1 MFTSSKTRFQSLLN
15 RSPFTFFFSALALL
29 LGMIIVAGIYRQP
42 AKTDDSA
49 QKEAKIVD
57 HFVIGTDTVT
67 TTASALVKKETFQ
80 PLVALTA
87 GTVQNIS
94 TRPGSRVSA
103 GTPILRLSADYG
115 ANRAGLETALAEKN
129 QRFALDMAKL
139 DREILTLEKKKVRKD
154 STVSDTETDIALKKL
169 KRQRAALNT
178 SLSTG
183 ALSVDISRA
192 SAAALEPRAMVSGTI
207 ERIAVQVGDFVTP
220 GTVLALLRTDKGATI
235 LETFID
241 PALARSFDAT
251 TPSHVLLNTNEPSLE
266 ITPSFFS
273 TSEIKDGLFH
283 IRYLLSPEQ
292 SAQVSDNTRVI
303 LSLPL
308 RAESKDA
315 GTLIPLDALFT
326 HTNHTSLFI
335 EHDGKAEELT
345 VSIQKIFGNAALLN
359 ESLPDGTSV
368 LLNRALI
375 SGEAITLAQ

>member
-1 MFTSSKTRFQSLLN
+1 MFASTKTRFQSLLN

-29 LGMIIVAGIYRQP
+29 FIVIVISGIYRQP

-67 TTASALVKKETFQ
+67 TTASALVKKETLQ

-87 GTVQNIS
+87 GTVQSIS

-129 QRFALDMAKL
+129 QQFALDIAKL
-139 DREILTLEKKKVRKD
+139 DREILTLEKKKARED
-154 STVSDTETDIALKKL
+154 STASDTETDIALKQL

-192 SAAALEPRAMVSGTI
+192 SAAAFEPRAMVSGTI

-241 PALARSFDAT
+241 PALARSFDMT
-251 TPSHVLLNTNEPSLE
+251 TPSYVLLNTDEPSLE

-303 LSLPL
+303 VSLPL
-308 RAESKDA
+308 RTESKDA

-345 VSIQKIFGNAALLN
+345 VSVRKIFGNAALLN